1 MLLISFKKKKKEENK
16 YSFER
21 ERFRGIDDRSIDRS
35 IDCIENIEITAESVT
50 FTEHVRYAN
59 NEKNYR
65 ERSESLGRGHCQK
78 WNRWLSPARINI
90 GPWIEVAALR
100 RSLSISARID
110 RFTRILS
117 KKKRKEKQ
125 NYKSPENFSFEKHP

>member
-1 MLLISFKKKKKEENK
+1 MLLISFKKRKKT
-16 YSFER
+16 SIPS
-21 ERFRGIDDRSIDRS
+21 RGKDFGGSTIDRS

-117 KKKRKEKQ
+117 KKKRKGKQ
-125 NYKSPENFSFEKHP
+125 NYKWSLENFSFEKHP